1 MALQECGL
9 KLNSAQRE
17 LRPHGTREFPC
28 AGYGA
33 EYEDSAEDAVPW
45 HWHEELELV
54 YVETGRLML
63 QIPGETFHLG
73 PGEGFSV
80 NSNILHAAVAEP
92 TCKAFSLVFSPL
104 LITGSEE
111 SAFAIKYL
119 TPLTRCTAF
128 DGHFWKSESPFGERF
143 MAAFSALSADAAGYE
158 FDVRENLSAICRLLY
173 LAYERDLGDAP
184 PQPDGDSARVRKML
198 EHIHR
203 HFGEELTLA
212 QIARAAD
219 IGEREC
225 LRCFRRVMQLSPVQY
240 LLKYRVTQ
248 AAALLEREHSG
259 SISDLAGQCGFDS
272 PSHFSQ
278 TFKRFYRCTPRE
290 YRSRQ
295 MKNRAQPTG

>member
-54 YVETGRLML
+54 YVEKGCLKL
-63 QIPGETFHLG
+63 QIPGKTFHLW

-92 TCKAFSLVFSPL
+92 TCKAYSLVFSPL
-104 LITGSEE
+104 LITGGEE
-111 SAFAIKYL
+111 SAFAVKYI
-119 TPLTRCTAF
+119 TPLTRSPSF
-128 DGHFWKSESPFGERF
+128 DGHLWARESPFGEKF
-143 MAAFSALSADAAGYE
+143 MAAFSALSADMPGYE
-158 FDVRENLSAICRLLY
+158 FDVRENLSAICRLLC
-173 LAYERDLGDAP
+173 LAYKKDLEDAH
-184 PQPDGDSARVRKML
+184 PQTDGDSVRVRRML

-248 AAALLEREHSG
+248 AAALLEQEPGG
-259 SISDLAGQCGFDS
+259 SISRLVGRCGFDS
-272 PSHFSQ
+272 PSHFAQ

-295 MKNRAQPTG
+295 VKNRAQPTG